1 MDYFTQFDL
10 ILIHYNLNK
19 MSDRMFFVLK
29 MLLIL
34 SFPFYILGYTF
45 KYLLLPIFHILLGL
59 KIGGFIDT
67 SWWLVFLP
75 LIVGLISL
83 LIKYIID
90 NIY

>member
-1 MDYFTQFDL
+1 MDYFTQFDCIYYKISQMGNWSAF
-10 ILIHYNLNK
+10 ILTI
-19 MSDRMFFVLK
+19 
-29 MLLIL
+29 LLIL
-34 SFPFYILGYTF
+34 SFPFYIFGYTF

-59 KIGGFIDT
+59 KIGGFIDA

>member
-1 MDYFTQFDL
+1 MDYFTRFDW
-10 ILIHYNLNK
+10 IYYKINK
-19 MSDRMFFVLK
+19 MGYWSAFILTI
-29 MLLIL
+29 LLIL

-67 SWWLVFLP
+67 SWWLIFLP

-90 NIY
+90 NID